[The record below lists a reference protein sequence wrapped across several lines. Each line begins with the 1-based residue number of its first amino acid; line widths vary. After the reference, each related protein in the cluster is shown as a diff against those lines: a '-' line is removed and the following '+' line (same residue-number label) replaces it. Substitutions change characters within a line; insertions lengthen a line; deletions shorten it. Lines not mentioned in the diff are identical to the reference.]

1 MTSDVTEIKY
11 WLDIFV
17 KAIIGIVV
25 SIVGLDYRSMKNTLS
40 ELEQTKY
47 NLQMQVKAVEI
58 QLRNF
63 ESSIDKIDKKLDK
76 VLDRQ

>member
-1 MTSDVTEIKY
+1 MTGDVTELKY

-25 SIVGLDYRSMKNTLS
+25 GIVGLDYRSMKNSLS
-40 ELEQTKY
+40 DLEQTKY

-58 QLRNF
+58 QLSNF
-63 ESSIDKIDKKLDK
+63 ESSLDKIDKKLDK